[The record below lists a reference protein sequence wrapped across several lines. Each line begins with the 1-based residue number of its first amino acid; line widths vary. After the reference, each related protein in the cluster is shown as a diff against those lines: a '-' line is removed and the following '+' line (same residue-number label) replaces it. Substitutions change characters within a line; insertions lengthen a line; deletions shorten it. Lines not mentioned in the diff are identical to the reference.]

1 MIPFGLYVPDIRV
14 RLLGYC
20 SVSCSP
26 TSYPGVSFSPVS
38 RFALSPPSSRGVLEF
53 VPPSP
58 SSWSVPVNRRKWDAR
73 TKCNIYYY
81 RSNYVLVAL
90 VSLLAIL
97 ATRPWSVLP
106 LAWCV
111 MMALATN
118 DTFAR
123 SLATQSSKIMRQ
135 ISPEMAVRMR
145 ARGMG
150 GFKPGEG
157 NRIPILIFGVPR
169 NTFLAV
175 GGAMGAVWLWY
186 SGVVSRLLL
195 GVGLGVGLVLL
206 HASFRKQNLKAKF
219 ESAKSAFTTAWQEAA
234 SDYNL

>member
-1 MIPFGLYVPDIRV
+1 M
-14 RLLGYC
+14 
-20 SVSCSP
+20 
-26 TSYPGVSFSPVS
+26 
-38 RFALSPPSSRGVLEF
+38 
-53 VPPSP
+53 
-58 SSWSVPVNRRKWDAR
+58 NRRKWDAR

-175 GGAMGAVWLWY
+175 GGAMGGRVVVVQW
-186 SGVVSRLLL
+186 SGVSSVA
-195 GVGLGVGLVLL
+195 GGGLGSWAGTAAREL
-206 HASFRKQNLKAKF
+206 SETKS
-219 ESAKSAFTTAWQEAA
+219 ES
-234 SDYNL
+234 